1 MNKISVGVIGAGGNT
16 RNHHIPK
23 LQAINGVEITGV
35 VNRSQESSQAVADEF
50 GIPKIYD
57 DWTQAIDD
65 PDTNAIVIGTWPYL
79 HCRATLAALESGKH
93 VMCEARMA
101 RDASEAWQM
110 RDASQMNPDLIAQI
124 VPSPFSLNVDRTIQK
139 LIADGYLGD
148 ILAYELRVGGSFSDQ
163 GGELHWR
170 QNFDLSGYNIMA
182 LGIWYEAALRWIGE
196 AKSVTAAGKVYTT
209 MRKDPDGIMRSCRIP
224 EHVDVLADMACGAQ
238 AHFQISSVAGLC
250 HDNAAYLFGSEGT
263 IRYDASSSSLSGGK
277 RGDTELSPI
286 DILPELFGGWRVE
299 EEFVSAIRG
308 QEAITHTTFEDGVKY
323 MEFTEAVARSMQT
336 GEAVA
341 LPL

>member
-101 RDASEAWQM
+101 
-110 RDASQMNPDLIAQI
+110 MNADDSA
-124 VPSPFSLNVDRTIQK
+124 VPQAFLRRAVVGIGTGVETLPATSNRRGF
-139 LIADGYLGD
+139 G
-148 ILAYELRVGGSFSDQ
+148 LA
-163 GGELHWR
+163 
-170 QNFDLSGYNIMA
+170 
-182 LGIWYEAALRWIGE
+182 
-196 AKSVTAAGKVYTT
+196 
-209 MRKDPDGIMRSCRIP
+209 
-224 EHVDVLADMACGAQ
+224 
-238 AHFQISSVAGLC
+238 
-250 HDNAAYLFGSEGT
+250 
-263 IRYDASSSSLSGGK
+263 
-277 RGDTELSPI
+277 
-286 DILPELFGGWRVE
+286 
-299 EEFVSAIRG
+299 
-308 QEAITHTTFEDGVKY
+308 
-323 MEFTEAVARSMQT
+323 
-336 GEAVA
+336 
-341 LPL
+341 